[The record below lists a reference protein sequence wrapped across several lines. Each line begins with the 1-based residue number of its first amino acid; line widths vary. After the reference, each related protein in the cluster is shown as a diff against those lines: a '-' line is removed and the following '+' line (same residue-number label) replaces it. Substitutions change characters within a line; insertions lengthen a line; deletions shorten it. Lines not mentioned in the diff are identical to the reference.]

1 MTRKSKISDKPDTQ
15 GAKDSLEG
23 NPPEE
28 AKAPITAD
36 PQQAAAQAEA
46 DGTIPSATP
55 SDAEGGSGGGDV
67 TPPEQAEAPI
77 TVDPQQAA
85 APAEADG
92 TIPSATSSDAE
103 SGAGGGDVTP
113 PEQAGAPIT
122 ADPDAE
128 DQANM
133 PEATITVTCHSEAG
147 RRRAGRRWEFGDNT
161 VPLDSLTDYQLAQL
175 RGDPLFTVKG

>member
-1 MTRKSKISDKPDTQ
+1 MTRKPKISDKPDTQ

-23 NPPEE
+23 TPPEE
-28 AKAPITAD
+28 AKAPITA
-36 PQQAAAQAEA
+36 
-46 DGTIPSATP
+46 
-55 SDAEGGSGGGDV
+55 
-67 TPPEQAEAPI
+67 
-77 TVDPQQAA
+77 DPQQAA

-92 TIPSATSSDAE
+92 TIPSATPSDAE
-103 SGAGGGDVTP
+103 SGAGGGDVAL
-113 PEQAGAPIT
+113 PEEAEAPIT

-128 DQANM
+128 GKASI

-147 RRRAGRRWEFGDNT
+147 RRRAGRRWEFGDNP